1 MRSENDALGIQQVN
15 PKMVGRDEL
24 LRRQRALGDFGEFVL
39 RHDNLQ
45 EVLQESCRLIADA
58 LGADLAKVVEIERE
72 TNTGLVRAG
81 VGWKSDVVG
90 KERIDLGER
99 TSEAYAIETSEPVI
113 TTDIAT
119 ETRFHFP
126 DFMKRDGVRAAVNVP
141 IVLPGRKAWG
151 LLQVDAREPRDFDDE
166 DIEFLRTYAMVLGP
180 VIDRLQTVDELKQT
194 GERLHLIVENAH
206 GYVIALSDAD
216 DIITDWLAGS
226 EQILGW
232 TAKEIIGQPAAVIF
246 TPEDREA
253 GVPQRETS
261 MAKGAGAA
269 PNVRWHLRK
278 DGSRVFLDGQT
289 VALRSANGDVRGF
302 LKIGQDVTDRKE
314 NEERQA
320 VLLAELQHR
329 VRNVLAMVRSL
340 VQRTASGDRPIEQ
353 IRQQLEGRI
362 DALARTQALLTRA
375 LGAGVDLQQL
385 VRDELDGQAAD
396 EDGFTISGPAIELA
410 PKAAEVVTLAVH
422 ELATNASKY
431 GALKHEGARLT
442 ITWSVD
448 ERDGTHW
455 LQLSW
460 REDKVPMAAEAK
472 RRTGFGTELI
482 TRRVPYE
489 LRGEGRIDF
498 HDAGLEAV
506 IGFPLR
512 PGTSVLQTSEPS

>member
-1 MRSENDALGIQQVN
+1 M
-15 PKMVGRDEL
+15 
-24 LRRQRALGDFGEFVL
+24 
-39 RHDNLQ
+39 
-45 EVLQESCRLIADA
+45 
-58 LGADLAKVVEIERE
+58 
-72 TNTGLVRAG
+72 
-81 VGWKSDVVG
+81 
-90 KERIDLGER
+90 
-99 TSEAYAIETSEPVI
+99 
-113 TTDIAT
+113 
-119 ETRFHFP
+119 
-126 DFMKRDGVRAAVNVP
+126 
-141 IVLPGRKAWG
+141 
-151 LLQVDAREPRDFDDE
+151 
-166 DIEFLRTYAMVLGP
+166 
-180 VIDRLQTVDELKQT
+180 
-194 GERLHLIVENAH
+194 
-206 GYVIALSDAD
+206 
-216 DIITDWLAGS
+216 
-226 EQILGW
+226 
-232 TAKEIIGQPAAVIF
+232 
-246 TPEDREA
+246 
-253 GVPQRETS
+253 
-261 MAKGAGAA
+261 
-269 PNVRWHLRK
+269 
-278 DGSRVFLDGQT
+278 FLDGQT

-340 VQRTASGDRPIEQ
+340 IQRTVSGDRPVEQ

-385 VRDELDGQAAD
+385 VRDELDGQAAG

-431 GALKHEGARLT
+431 GALKHDGARLT
-442 ITWSVD
+442 ITWSLD
-448 ERDGTHW
+448 ERDGANW